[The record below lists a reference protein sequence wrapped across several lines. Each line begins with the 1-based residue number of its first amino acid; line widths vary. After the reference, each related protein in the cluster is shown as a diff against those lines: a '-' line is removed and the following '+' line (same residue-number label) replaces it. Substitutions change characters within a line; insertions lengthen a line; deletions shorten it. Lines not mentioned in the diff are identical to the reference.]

1 MYVYIYIHIYILYA
15 CVWLYTCI
23 YMYIYIHTHDDQA
36 RNAML
41 IIQACILGL
50 RSGRLSRIP
59 VETVK
64 LQVLAC
70 HEGEQYL
77 EATKGIAMLMATIS
91 VIES

>member
-1 MYVYIYIHIYILYA
+1 MCMAVYMYIHVYI
-15 CVWLYTCI
+15 
-23 YMYIYIHTHDDQA
+23 YIYIHTHDDQA